1 MEKDKI
7 GKNKEF
13 TKDNTNYRDERLE
26 IGMKEKAY
34 FNIYEELNSSDDKD
48 LNTDIIDEWV
58 DVLDDIMKPSKRITE
73 PDVDAFIQQTLNEHD
88 RIKSNANKRYRNKI
102 LRSVASLVIIFIIGN
117 VIISEAFGIN
127 VWDYFVEW
135 GEETFSLKVKVNKD
149 KELNYAHN
157 TAEITSEKYTSFED
171 LIKDINVEIM
181 VPKYIPKGYFL
192 ENIEL
197 RNIADK
203 IYIKGIYFN
212 EEKRYSYYIQISKDK
227 NIGLDRTYEK
237 DENIVEVYKK
247 NGIDYYLISNL
258 GENQSIWNISN
269 IIYNIT
275 GDISHEEIKLII
287 NSMND

>member
-88 RIKSNANKRYRNKI
+88 RIKSNANKRYKNKI

-117 VIISEAFGIN
+117 VIVSEAFGIN

-135 GEETFSLKVKVNKD
+135 GEETFSLKTKNYQEENYDHILND
-149 KELNYAHN
+149 KEAKEYL
-157 TAEITSEKYTSFED
+157 SFED
-171 LIKDINVEIM
+171 LIKDIDVEIM
-181 VPKYIPKGYFL
+181 VPKYVPEGYFL
-192 ENIEL
+192 QNIKINESPD
-197 RNIADK
+197 R
-203 IYIKGIYFN
+203 IYITGFYLYGKK
-212 EEKRYSYYIQISKDK
+212 EYSYYIQILKDK
-227 NIGLDRTYEK
+227 NLELDRKYEK
-237 DENIVEVYKK
+237 DKNIVEVYKK
-247 NGIDYYLISNL
+247 NNIKYYLMGNIE
-258 GENQSIWNISN
+258 ENQAIWNISN

-275 GDISHEEIKLII
+275 GDVSHEEIKLII